1 MKNLMLAVVAA
12 ATLMACSEEA
22 SQVEE
27 TVVEE
32 TVVDETTADTVEL
45 ADDVVDGTS
54 EEVKPEVE

>member
-1 MKNLMLAVVAA
+1 MLAVVAA

-32 TVVDETTADTVEL
+32 TVVEETATETVEL
-45 ADDVVDGTS
+45 TDDVVDGTS

>member
-1 MKNLMLAVVAA
+1 MLAVVAA

>member
-1 MKNLMLAVVAA
+1 MLAVVAA

-45 ADDVVDGTS
+45 AYDVVYGTS